1 LFDLN
6 TEEKLFNE
14 FIIPGVTAEIK
25 ARSKLFDRVKKN
37 YKKVDVSGKYA
48 KQKLLLAGSQ
58 ATGARSNSSY
68 PTAQESS
75 VDEAIIYIKR
85 AQMFSMQFDG
95 LALESA
101 KGKGTPVDAFNFE
114 QEGLFIQVSE
124 DLSRQLMLD
133 GSGHLAQINGDV
145 TASATVTVDS
155 PYYSKATIF
164 LKANRVL
171 DGDPANGDID
181 SVAIS
186 KVDSDTQITM
196 KSAVTI
202 HDDDWLFGED
212 TYTASETWGKGE
224 MMGLAGIISNA
235 DPPAPNDN
243 GLQGLAVG
251 DYPEWAAYVDDHSGT
266 PRDLTETM
274 MTKAFDEI
282 SMYAEPSVIL
292 TTHGVRRFYANLLT
306 SYKGIYNQKVL
317 WGGWSGLPFV
327 YDGREIPVVVDKFV
341 PDGWMFIVSEKH
353 LTLYA
358 TTPGIIS
365 FEKGTAGRYMQKV
378 ANKNEYV
385 AEGHFFGNLGTDL
398 RRAFGVIKDLNE
410 S

>member
-1 LFDLN
+1 MFDLT

-58 ATGARSNSSY
+58 ATGARSNSTY

-101 KGKGTPVDAFNFE
+101 RGKGTPVDAFNFE

-133 GSGHLAQINGDV
+133 GSGHLCQVNGAV
-145 TASATVTVDS
+145 SNSKTVNVDS
-155 PYYSKATIF
+155 PYYAKATIF
-164 LKANRVL
+164 LKANRVI

-186 KVDSDTQITM
+186 KVDSDTKITLA
-196 KSAVTI
+196 SAQTI
-202 HDDDWLFGED
+202 DDDDWLYGED
-212 TYTASETWGKGE
+212 TYTANETWGKGE
-224 MMGLAGIISNA
+224 MMGLAGIISDA
-235 DPPAPNDN
+235 DPPAPNDS
-243 GLQGLAVG
+243 GLQGLAVAT
-251 DYPEWAAYVDDHSGT
+251 YPEWKAYVDSSGSA
-266 PRDLTETM
+266 RNLTETM

-317 WGGWSGLPFV
+317 WGGWSGLPFI

-341 PDGWMFIVSEKH
+341 PDGWMFIISEKH
-353 LTLYA
+353 LTLYT

-378 ANKNEYV
+378 AGKNEYV
-385 AEGHFFGNLGTDL
+385 AEGHFFGNMGTDL
-398 RRAFGVIKDLNE
+398 RRAFGLIKDLNE